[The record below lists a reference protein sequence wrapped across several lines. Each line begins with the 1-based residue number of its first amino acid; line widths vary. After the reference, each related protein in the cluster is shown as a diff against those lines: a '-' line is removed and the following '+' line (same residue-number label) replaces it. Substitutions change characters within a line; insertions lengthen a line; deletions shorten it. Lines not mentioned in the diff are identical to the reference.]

1 MLVDRRQVAHDHAA
15 AQQVDP
21 RGRRGVAR
29 NRKGLKRT
37 ACYEG
42 VLIARAFGVAPS
54 APAGPRGCGRAN
66 RECGCWSAPAV
77 RHARGASRSAHPRAR
92 AWSSTWV
99 RALQKGRATQQVT
112 KSRVAVC
119 RSFAVACQ
127 RRGLAQLGLICVCVC
142 QPGVAVRTSKIQ
154 LKKACGPQ
162 NFRGQEVEKVHLF
175 YVHEAPDLI
184 LKNHSEDLALYSPV
198 DCAKRPRGAG

>member
-21 RGRRGVAR
+21 RGRRGLAR

-127 RRGLAQLGLICVCVC
+127 RRRLAQLGLLLCVCASRGGG
-142 QPGVAVRTSKIQ
+142 PDLKNQ
-154 LKKACGPQ
+154 LKRPVGPKIFRACGGLLGGWPPQ
-162 NFRGQEVEKVHLF
+162 TPHAQ
-175 YVHEAPDLI
+175 
-184 LKNHSEDLALYSPV
+184 
-198 DCAKRPRGAG
+198 PRS

>member
-127 RRGLAQLGLICVCVC
+127 RRRLAQLGLILCVC
-142 QPGVAVRTSKIQ
+142 ASR
-154 LKKACGPQ
+154 CG
-162 NFRGQEVEKVHLF
+162 G
-175 YVHEAPDLI
+175 PDL
-184 LKNHSEDLALYSPV
+184 KNS
-198 DCAKRPRGAG
+198 AKKGLWAPKFSRPRS

>member
-162 NFRGQEVEKVHLF
+162 NFRACGGLLGGWPPQTPH
-175 YVHEAPDLI
+175 AQ
-184 LKNHSEDLALYSPV
+184 
-198 DCAKRPRGAG
+198 PRS

>member
-127 RRGLAQLGLICVCVC
+127 RRRLAQLGLILCVC
-142 QPGVAVRTSKIQ
+142 ASR
-154 LKKACGPQ
+154 CG
-162 NFRGQEVEKVHLF
+162 G
-175 YVHEAPDLI
+175 PDL
-184 LKNHSEDLALYSPV
+184 KNSAKKGLWAPKFSRLRRASGGLAPPDPPCGTKKFKKSISSTCTKLQT
-198 DCAKRPRGAG
+198 